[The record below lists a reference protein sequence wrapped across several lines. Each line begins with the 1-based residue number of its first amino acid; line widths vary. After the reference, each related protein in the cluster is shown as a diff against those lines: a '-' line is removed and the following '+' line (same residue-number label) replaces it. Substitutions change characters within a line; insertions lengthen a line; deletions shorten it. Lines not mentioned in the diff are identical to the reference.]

1 MKILVNKTSGEDFKM
16 QNFKLDTVNRMT
28 LSQQVLEQIILLIE
42 SGELNPGDKLPSE
55 MVLIEQFEVSRP
67 VLREAFSSL
76 ESLGIIKRKPRGGTY
91 INNKI
96 GSGPFEAI
104 IAVSLNNIP
113 AVIEAR
119 MTLELGL
126 ITLAAEKITE
136 EELDELEKTIRGI
149 EEASDTDYGALD
161 KKFHRIIAYS
171 ANNPIIEGMIDPL
184 LYAHETTDN
193 LIKIREPIKTVD
205 HHTAIYE
212 ALKNRDPLE
221 AFHQLYKHL
230 MYVKGKILEDHNED

>member
-1 MKILVNKTSGEDFKM
+1 MNS
-16 QNFKLDTVNRMT
+16 FKLDTLNRAT
-28 LSQQVLEQIILLIE
+28 LSQQVLDQIIFLIV
-42 SGELNPGDKLPSE
+42 SGKLKPGDKLPSE
-55 MVLIEQFEVSRP
+55 IDLIEQFEVSRP

-76 ESLGIIKRKPRGGTY
+76 ETLGIIKRRPRGGTF
-91 INNKI
+91 INDKI
-96 GSGPFEAI
+96 GSAPFKAMIAI
-104 IAVSLNNIP
+104 SVNNIP

-136 EELDELEKTIRGI
+136 KELDQLEGTIIGI
-149 EEASDTDYGALD
+149 KEDTDNNYGALD

-184 LYAHETTDN
+184 LYAHEKTDS
-193 LIKIREPIKTVD
+193 LIKYREPVKTVK

-212 ALKNRDPLE
+212 ALKSRDPME
-221 AFHQLYKHL
+221 AFEQMYKHL
-230 MYVKGKILEDHNED
+230 HYVRDKILQDYNE